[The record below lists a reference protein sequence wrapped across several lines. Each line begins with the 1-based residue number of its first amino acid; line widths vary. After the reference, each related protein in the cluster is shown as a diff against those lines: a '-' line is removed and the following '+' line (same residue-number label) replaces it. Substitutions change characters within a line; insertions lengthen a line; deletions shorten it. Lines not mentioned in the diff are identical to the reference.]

1 MINKQAQLARAIQIA
16 TNVHHGQ
23 FDKGGNPYILHPL
36 HLMQQLLFDVQLAT
50 IAVLHDVIEDS
61 DGKVTIE
68 GLHQEGFS
76 NRVCAAVE
84 LLTHREGDDYLDD
97 YVKRI
102 STSYDAIRVKR
113 KDLEHNSNITRL
125 KGVTE
130 KDLNRM
136 KKYHHAFL
144 MLTEAKRVFERK

>member
-1 MINKQAQLARAIQIA
+1 MNKQAQLARAIQIA
-16 TNVHHGQ
+16 SNVHHEQ

-36 HLMQQLLFDVQLAT
+36 YLMQQMLFDVQLAT

-68 GLHQEGFS
+68 SLQKEGFS
-76 NRVCAAVE
+76 HRVCAAVE
-84 LLTHREGDDYLDD
+84 LLTHQEGDDYLED

-102 STSYDAIRVKR
+102 CTNFDAIRVKR

-130 KDLNRM
+130 KDLKRM
-136 KKYHHAFL
+136 EKYHHAF
-144 MLTEAKRVFERK
+144 MKLTDAKRHFERK